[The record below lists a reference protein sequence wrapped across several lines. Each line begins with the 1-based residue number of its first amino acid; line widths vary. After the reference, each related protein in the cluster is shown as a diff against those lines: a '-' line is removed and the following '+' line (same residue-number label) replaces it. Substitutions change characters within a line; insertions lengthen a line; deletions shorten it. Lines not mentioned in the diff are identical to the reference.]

1 MAHQDLSAAGI
12 VTGQIVEASE
22 ITQFVNALTGTPVG
36 GIGYDITISG
46 SLNLTGSFLMTGSL
60 INEYSG
66 QFSALGLGVTAPTA
80 PTILHIKDTAAG
92 GDPIALLE
100 ANAGTDNAR
109 IRFSNSDVLYDL
121 GAYGSSGDSF
131 QIVQDQTGTPRFPF
145 IINKDT
151 VSYTLYSAGDSVGI
165 GLGVSTSTILTPLP
179 AGSLQAAGRVSGSS
193 LRAGIISASD
203 SGINIHGTASY
214 ANYATTAGSV
224 TAVNLSEVVMAGG
237 GAASLYSAS
246 NAFNSAFNIV
256 SNGGIIKG
264 TNIQYLT
271 GGGLKDSSGE
281 TIINGNINTNTL
293 EFGDMFQGGGGEGAR
308 WYLDTTNDIS
318 YFKCD
323 GIEPHSIH
331 ASGNITS
338 VNKLLASGSASP
350 SVVVGPNA
358 NAGSVNAASASLF
371 INNLE
376 FCNDATAYIS
386 NNNNSPLANLAF
398 SAQGGSSNV
407 SAIISGSKD
416 FTLNQSLIV
425 LNKTGESDDS
435 LRMSYKYGETSNH
448 ARMVFEGN
456 GVITSNAATGNVWD
470 WQPNTSDP
478 GTYVFKYSIIG
489 ADETN
494 PTSQQTNQVYVR
506 TDQVTHWNGTRFF
519 LIGTNN
525 ITNITGGLSST
536 IVTIGLGVG
545 NNTMAV
551 DCTGQVGKSISWKIF
566 VEVEMV
572 NAAVI

>member
-80 PTILHIKDTAAG
+80 PTMLHIKDTAAG

-131 QIVQDQTGTPRFPF
+131 QIVQDQTGTPIFPF

-165 GLGVSTSTILTPLP
+165 GLGASTSTILTPLP

-256 SNGGIIKG
+256 SNGGTIKG

-271 GGGLKDSSGE
+271 GGELKDSSGE
-281 TIINGNINTNTL
+281 TIINGNIQTNTL
-293 EFGDMFQGGGGEGAR
+293 QFGDISQGGGGNGAR

-318 YFKCD
+318 YFKTD
-323 GIEPHSIH
+323 NTDPHSIH

-358 NAGSVNAASASLF
+358 NAGSANAASASLF

-386 NNNNSPLANLAF
+386 NNNSSPLANLAF

-425 LNKTGESDDS
+425 LNKTGQSDDS
-435 LRMSYKYGETSNH
+435 LRMSYKYGSTSNH

-456 GVITSNAATGNVWD
+456 GVITTNAATGNVWD
-470 WQPNTSDP
+470 WQPNTSDT

-506 TDQVTHWNGTRFF
+506 TDQVTFWNGTRFF

-525 ITNITGGLSST
+525 ITNITGGLSSA
-536 IVTIGLGVG
+536 IVNIGLGAG

-551 DCTGQVGKSISWKIF
+551 DCTGQAGKSISWKIF

-572 NAAVI
+572 NAAII